1 MTDKKPLPHDSGF
14 FIPGKL
20 PSCPGLSFSFAPILA
35 LPRHLSIAAGPR
47 CCYVK
52 SFMDTPA
59 FVNISSCLTEM
70 AGRQP
75 HSLAIIFPEGR
86 DRSGRVSYTH
96 YTFNQLDR
104 ESDLLARGLEQA
116 GVTRGTRTALMVTP
130 SLEFFAL
137 TFALFKAG
145 AVPVLID
152 PGIGARNIGNCLLD
166 AQPEAFIGI
175 PKAHVAR
182 VLLGWG
188 KRTIRINI
196 TVGNRFGWGGT
207 TLAKV
212 RSRAG
217 RGVFLCR
224 NRAERDCRDSL
235 HQWQH
240 RPPQGGGLYPREFR
254 RPGRPA
260 AKPVR
265 HSAR

>member
-47 CCYVK
+47 LCYVK

-152 PGIGARNIGNCLLD
+152 PGIGARNIGNCLL
-166 AQPEAFIGI
+166 EAHPKHSSH
-175 PKAHVAR
+175 PKAHLHAYCSGGARKPSASTSPSETVSAGAAPRGESSVAS
-182 VLLGWG
+182 G
-188 KRTIRINI
+188 K
-196 TVGNRFGWGGT
+196 GRFP
-207 TLAKV
+207 L
-212 RSRAG
+212 
-217 RGVFLCR
+217 
-224 NRAERDCRDSL
+224 
-235 HQWQH
+235 
-240 RPPQGGGLYPREFR
+240 P
-254 RPGRPA
+254 
-260 AKPVR
+260 
-265 HSAR
+265 